1 MITISFM
8 MGLIDMV
15 VLRIYEGLPGKVLN
29 DPKYN
34 EDMLFDLMP
43 QGISSESL
51 STTYSRCGNRH
62 DARCLADI
70 EDCIS
75 CGETGHK
82 RRNYPNAKSNG
93 REDAPKKTN
102 IMHLNL
108 EVTISVLQM
117 WIPMCEIF
125 LIDVYAFFDLNVIL
139 VMVLFH
145 PYYAPM

>member
-1 MITISFM
+1 
-8 MGLIDMV
+8 MV
-15 VLRIYEGLPGKVLN
+15 VLRIYEGLPGKVMN
-29 DPKYN
+29 DPKCN

-43 QGISSESL
+43 QGINSESL

-62 DARCLADI
+62 DGRFLADI

-82 RRNYPNAKSNG
+82 RRNCPNENSNC
-93 REDAPKKTN
+93 REDAPKKTY

-108 EVTISVLQM
+108 DLTMSVLQM
-117 WIPMCEIF
+117 WIPMCESF
-125 LIDVYAFFDLNVIL
+125 LIDVYAFFDFNVIF